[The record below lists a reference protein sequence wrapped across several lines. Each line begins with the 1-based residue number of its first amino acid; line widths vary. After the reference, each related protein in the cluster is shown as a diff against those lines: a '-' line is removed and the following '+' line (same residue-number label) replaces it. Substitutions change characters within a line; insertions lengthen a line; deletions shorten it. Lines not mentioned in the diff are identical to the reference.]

1 MIDYELENEIFD
13 HDYEEYINEIN
24 SYEPCDDEEQY
35 DDSNIID

>member
-13 HDYEEYINEIN
+13 HDYEEYINEVN
-24 SYEPCDDEEQY
+24 SYPVDDEDQY